1 MAASVV
7 SSESESDESSRG
19 RDCVPDGWLFGF
31 VWDVVGGSRCGLL
44 TVSADFGLGV
54 IEEAWYDLRC
64 SPRGFAARVVDGVWN
79 VLLSLSV
86 ELAGDVTE
94 FVRCGPFEFLGDR
107 TVDFPRNMA
116 SVFAI
121 GVVGAAVSLIGI
133 GDGSDTECA
142 NLGLAGGWA
151 R

>member
-1 MAASVV
+1 MP
-7 SSESESDESSRG
+7 E
-19 RDCVPDGWLFGF
+19 GWLFPLLFLGGF
-31 VWDVVGGSRCGLL
+31 VGDVVWGSRCGLL
-44 TVSADFGLGV
+44 TVSAELGSGV
-54 IEEAWYDLRC
+54 VEEAWHDLRC
-64 SPRGFAARVVDGVWN
+64 SPRGLAARVVDGVWYG
-79 VLLSLSV
+79 LLSLSE
-86 ELAGDVTE
+86 ELTGDAIELVP
-94 FVRCGPFEFLGDR
+94 CGPFGFSGDR